1 MSVSVIADA
10 LSGVA
15 DYFEK
20 LPDVA
25 TQAAA
30 LAINTVSQ
38 REALPM
44 IRREMRD
51 QLDFPE
57 GYLETQDRLAV
68 VRKANR
74 NTLSATI
81 RGRDRPTSLARFRTP
96 GQNSANTRGR
106 GVAVKLKRGQTRK
119 LRKGFLLPLRNGNV
133 GLAVRLKPGE
143 TLTNSSAAVEL
154 GNNVYLLYGP
164 SVDQVFQTV
173 SGDVGPKVIDSVAN
187 EFFRQFARLSSG

>member
-1 MSVSVIADA
+1 MSVSVIAEA
-10 LSGVA
+10 LSEVA

-20 LPDVA
+20 LPEVA

-44 IRREMRD
+44 IRSEMRD
-51 QLDFPE
+51 QLNFPE
-57 GYLETQDRLAV
+57 GYLETGNRLSV
-68 VRKANR
+68 VRKATR

-81 RGRDRPTSLARFRTP
+81 RGRDRATSLARFRTG
-96 GQNSANTRGR
+96 GQTPVNTRGR
-106 GVAVKLKRGQTRK
+106 GVRLQVKRGQTRVLRKAFLVK
-119 LRKGFLLPLRNGNV
+119 LRGGNI

-143 TLTNSSAAVEL
+143 SLANSTGAVEIFE
-154 GNNVYLLYGP
+154 NVYLLYGP
-164 SVDQVFQTV
+164 SVDQVFRTV
-173 SGDVGPKVIDSVAN
+173 ADDVGPNVLDSVTT